1 MSILFVSL
9 LALALPCAWGMRD
22 DRVRGAYQAQ
32 NSTLTLR
39 EGLADY
45 FKENGKYTRLS
56 YPDGMEDLESA
67 IYFRNHDATHVIFGT
82 HTGDINEGI
91 AHNLHSH
98 IHTHMRTRDKH
109 TWLKLHIQVHHVVC
123 EHA

>member
-39 EGLADY
+39 EGLAEY
-45 FKENGKYTRLS
+45 YKENGKYTRLS
-56 YPDGMEDLESA
+56 KPDEMTDLESA
-67 IYFRNHDATHVIFGT
+67 RYFRNHDATHVIFGT
-82 HTGDINEGI
+82 HTGDINEGKPQ
-91 AHNLHSH
+91 NLHTH
-98 IHTHMRTRDKH
+98 IHMHKRT
-109 TWLKLHIQVHHVVC
+109 
-123 EHA
+123 